1 MAYFEQFPT
10 TTYDPTGN
18 KTTKTIRDIL
28 RRVRFNKSMIDNQ
41 ALFSVYDIQDGETP
55 EAIAFREY
63 GDPNL
68 NWIILLF
75 NGIIN
80 VHVEWP
86 RSQRELI
93 AYVRDKYD
101 DPNATHHW
109 ELPQSSGTET
119 RFVKLQKYVYP
130 AIEITNYEY
139 EEQLQNAKKQIKL
152 PIKDYLP
159 AIQKEFKTEV
169 RK

>member
-10 TTYDPTGN
+10 TTYDPTGSTN
-18 KTTKTIRDIL
+18 TKTIKDIL
-28 RRVRFNKSMIDNQ
+28 RRVSFSKAMISNRS
-41 ALFSVYDIQDGETP
+41 LFSVYDIQDGETP
-55 EAIAFREY
+55 ESIAYREY

-75 NGIIN
+75 NNILNISA
-80 VHVEWP
+80 EWP
-86 RSQRELI
+86 RSQRELVT
-93 AYVRDKYD
+93 YVNDKYD
-101 DPNATHHW
+101 NPNATHHW

-119 RFVKLQKYVYP
+119 RIVKLQKYVYP

-152 PIKDYLP
+152 PIKEYLP
-159 AIQKEFKTEV
+159 AIQNSFKKQIV
-169 RK
+169 N